1 MDIFIKTQQLHL
13 FWNSKQ
19 IFIIEF
25 VVCRLLFSGF
35 SNVKIA
41 QFKLEIKAIIGTWRP
56 TEKKTNFG
64 SSLLILKPFS
74 LTAYFQ
80 RWQRHA
86 TLISA
91 QKREKKNTEN
101 LMYSVF
107 FTYLHSIC
115 FIRSSRTW
123 KGTFYPLRW
132 RNKSVLKVPSYLSVN
147 Y

>member
-1 MDIFIKTQQLHL
+1 MNIFIKIQQL
-13 FWNSKQ
+13 WNSKQ
-19 IFIIEF
+19 F
-25 VVCRLLFSGF
+25 LLSNLWYAGYYFFGF

-91 QKREKKNTEN
+91 QKREKKHRE
-101 LMYSVF
+101 S
-107 FTYLHSIC
+107 
-115 FIRSSRTW
+115 
-123 KGTFYPLRW
+123 
-132 RNKSVLKVPSYLSVN
+132 
-147 Y
+147 

>member
-1 MDIFIKTQQLHL
+1 MNIFIKTQQLHL

-25 VVCRLLFSGF
+25 VVCRLLFFGF

-91 QKREKKNTEN
+91 QKREKKHRES
-101 LMYSVF
+101 YVF
-107 FTYLHSIC
+107 CLLYIHLIC
-115 FIRSSRTW
+115 FIRSVKTL
-123 KGTFYPLRW
+123 KGTFYPLR
-132 RNKSVLKVPSYLSVN
+132 
-147 Y
+147 

>member
-1 MDIFIKTQQLHL
+1 MNIFIKTQQLHL
-13 FWNSKQ
+13 FWNFKQ

-25 VVCRLLFSGF
+25 VVCRLLLFFGF

-91 QKREKKNTEN
+91 QKKGEKTQRIFSI
-101 LMYSVF
+101 LFSLH
-107 FTYLHSIC
+107 TYLHSIY
-115 FIRSSRTW
+115 FIRSVRTL
-123 KGTFYPLRW
+123 KGTFDPL
-132 RNKSVLKVPSYLSVN
+132 S
-147 Y
+147 